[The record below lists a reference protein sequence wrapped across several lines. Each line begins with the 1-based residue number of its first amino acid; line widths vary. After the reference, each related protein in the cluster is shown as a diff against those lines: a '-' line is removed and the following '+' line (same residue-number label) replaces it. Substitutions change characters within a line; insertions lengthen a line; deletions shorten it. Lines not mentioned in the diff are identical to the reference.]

1 MKRNPLSY
9 KDIDKKLNLIIK
21 KVKILSEMK
30 NKKGESTRK
39 LSTRRKKKVE
49 KILV

>member
-1 MKRNPLSY
+1 MNRKKLTYR
-9 KDIDKKLNLIIK
+9 DIDKKLNLIIK

-30 NKKGESTRK
+30 NRK
-39 LSTRRKKKVE
+39 VENINTASAIRKKKVE